1 MAKLKYKGLDLEI
14 KGEHPSIQELRA
26 IKDLDKIYS
35 EKVNPSGVSDQDID
49 PSTGYYKLPEVP
61 SKIRFAA
68 SAAPNLKSKIATLEK
83 FYSKV
88 TQDEFDPSNF
98 IVEDTSG
105 KKFILDDK
113 SKTNFGDVIDFG
125 KEASQVV
132 GSTVGAV
139 AGTAVMPGVGTVAG
153 AGGGMALGSE
163 FYERLGQLAGTEI
176 DRDLDEY
183 LKTRGT
189 EVLFGSVAQTAGPLL
204 LRGGKFLFRGS
215 DKPMIEAN
223 KDILGVGTKEAKSI
237 YNSLNLQQKIDKNL
251 KLTMP
256 DRLTLFKQYE
266 IKPTLGQLT
275 ENPIIDSFETAFARV
290 PVSAQILKRGAERAQ
305 NELGKRYTE
314 AITKSLDLVDI
325 PKTKDVTGVI
335 RRGLSGKK
343 VKAGDL
349 DPGDASFGI
358 FNANGFVSRF
368 RTDSDYYYGKL
379 SEALK
384 GVPEA
389 QKKVGM
395 TNVQNFFEEQVKGI
409 GLKNLDRVMDDPFLA
424 KYYKAFLKDVSES
437 GGKINYTKADK
448 FRQKIG
454 QKLSN
459 PMIYADEQRG
469 LYKALYRS
477 ISDDI
482 SNTLEKIPG
491 KKGNTIRAAKRDAF
505 NHTKEGRA
513 LIDDFV
519 NPLMKKVDID
529 TITSQLLT
537 KAKGG
542 DTALNGLM
550 KALGPDRSRV
560 LVASMIDKLGKP
572 TTGAG
577 GQMGAIG
584 RSEVFS
590 SETFLQ
596 NLRQMSPEA
605 REALFANKIFKG
617 KDYGTLNRNL
627 KDIEAI
633 ASYIDLQNPFKGQLG
648 QAATKGEAGVGL
660 IIGAGAT
667 VAGGAIA
674 GGATGGLLGGA
685 AFLAGVPLLGF
696 GGATISK
703 MLSNP
708 KFVEWVASTTKGG
721 ALRGFDGAVENFF
734 RLGAVAGKSS
744 QEEAELSNQY
754 LEIIKQS
761 SEMMQQN
768 QQQQQMNQQNQQA
781 EQNLQQTA
789 TGAPSA
795 PSAPAPV
802 NTQVTDPLQYGALFP
817 QDSLGQA
824 IAQRKVI

>member
-1 MAKLKYKGLDLEI
+1 MAKIKYKGLDLEI
-14 KGEHPSIQELRA
+14 KGENPSIEELKA
-26 IKDLDKIYS
+26 IKELDKIFKS
-35 EKVNPSGVSDQDID
+35 KINPSGVSDQEIN
-49 PSTGYYKLPEVP
+49 PSTGYYDLPEVP
-61 SKIRFAA
+61 TKIRFAA

-88 TQDEFDPSNF
+88 TQDQYDPSNF
-98 IVEDTSG
+98 IVEDTNG

-125 KEASQVV
+125 KEATQVV
-132 GSTVGAV
+132 TSTGGAV
-139 AGTAVMPGVGTVAG
+139 IGSALGPTGTVAG
-153 AGGGMALGSE
+153 AGGGLALGSE

-183 LKTRGT
+183 LKTRGM
-189 EVLFGSVAQTAGPLL
+189 EVAFGAVAQTAGPLL

-215 DKPMIEAN
+215 DRPIIEAN
-223 KDILGVGTKEAKSI
+223 MDILGVGAKEAKSI

-251 KLTMP
+251 RLNMP
-256 DRLTLFKQYE
+256 DRLQIFKQYN

-305 NELGKRYTE
+305 NELGKQYTKAITE
-314 AITKSLDLVDI
+314 ALDLVKI
-325 PKTKDVTGVI
+325 PSTKDVTGVI

-358 FNANGFVSRF
+358 FNANGFISRF

-384 GVPEA
+384 AVPEA

-560 LVASMIDKLGKP
+560 LVASIIDKLGKP
-572 TTGAG
+572 TSGAG
-577 GQMGAIG
+577 GQLGALG
-584 RSEVFS
+584 RKNTFS
-590 SETFLQ
+590 TETFLQ
-596 NLRQMSPEA
+596 NIRQISPEA

-617 KDYGTLNRNL
+617 KDYGTLNRSL
-627 KDIEAI
+627 KDIEAV
-633 ASYIDLQNPFKGQLG
+633 ASYINLQNPFKGQLG

-696 GGATISK
+696 GGATIAK

-708 KFVEWVASTTKGG
+708 AFVSWVANTTKAG
-721 ALRGFDGAVENFF
+721 AIKGFDGTVENFF

-744 QEEAELSNQY
+744 QEEAELTNQY

-768 QQQQQMNQQNQQA
+768 QQLNQQNQQA
-781 EQNLQQTA
+781 EQNLQQAA
-789 TGAPSA
+789 TGAPNV
-795 PSAPAPV
+795 PSAPTPV
-802 NTQVTDPLQYGALFP
+802 NTQVTNPQQYSTLFPGDPLG
-817 QDSLGQA
+817 DA